1 MTRSVFRNCEHV
13 YKASRTHRSSYMP
26 AKFRSVKTNDMVS
39 VSSHIDPKN
48 RVSYFLNMRLLFFC
62 KRIKIEKGKKQ
73 NCPRKKRHN
82 FLMRKI
88 IKIRRHLLVGE
99 RSDNMLYEFQ
109 PTWSSG
115 CRFGTR
121 NARTNR

>member
-1 MTRSVFRNCEHV
+1 
-13 YKASRTHRSSYMP
+13 
-26 AKFRSVKTNDMVS
+26 
-39 VSSHIDPKN
+39 
-48 RVSYFLNMRLLFFC
+48 
-62 KRIKIEKGKKQ
+62 
-73 NCPRKKRHN
+73 
-82 FLMRKI
+82 MRKI

-121 NARTNR
+121 NARTNRQFFAFEKQKKKLKFSGIRNWYPIIIEVQFLLLGLAWR